1 MDIILNVITGNIF
14 TQIIVIVAIIVLAIE
29 ICAVANY
36 IWLSEC
42 KFSSKAIKFLEDNQ
56 TKLTFTFQD
65 CETIQKGLFT
75 WINNYLDGKKK
86 YNKIEVK
93 KDNNYYILFSYPS
106 VLNKPV
112 PRSPAYFAPT
122 LLTALGILGTFLGI
136 FFGLQ
141 EIGINNIESTES
153 LLKSSTQLLSGMKT
167 AFSTSLAGLG
177 SASGMIFL
185 LAIGANFRQ
194 TARNNLRKR
203 LSNIAFVQSP
213 QQILSRLD
221 TSSLG
226 EAAKTLQSATSNL
239 SHLSNLTPENIASAI
254 QQTMAI
260 EKTVIVEELQAQ
272 TSYLQNLTPEA
283 IAQTITPLLHPINQ
297 ELAKL
302 RETQEQQQSTV
313 HSLVKELRQ
322 ELIEPVV
329 QRLDHSAK
337 LTEEASLAVKE
348 LKNELGGIA
357 QSLAGAVETIQ
368 EFQQDTLIKLQDFAQ
383 NLQTILSQFGH
394 DTQGV
399 LEQVAVEINQAV
411 AQSIQGME
419 AQREAFEASAKQAS
433 QTFTGIREDL
443 QEALTTQA
451 QHQQKML
458 EKVQVST
465 EGILQEANQAFQ
477 NQSKTITKVGEEAS
491 QLLNQAKDNLL
502 ATLTNIDD
510 MLQKT
515 RETVQIELQK
525 FRLEYQT
532 ALEEF
537 FAEQNNLL
545 NETLGQQREGLAKVV
560 NDLQITFNDEAK
572 RRKELSKQVNHS
584 LTHISETVTIVSNL
598 VNATGMNSS
607 ERFAQLEELAHTIG
621 NEATQV
627 ENAYEKMTYRFE
639 RVLTQITDEFNQLSI
654 QTNQKINE
662 YLTQAGDSYSK
673 SFEQADSAM
682 ANVCTQLNQTS
693 HGLMNVAEYLVA
705 STNDL
710 KQNNGIH

>member
-1 MDIILNVITGNIF
+1 MNIILNVITGNIF
-14 TQIIVIVAIIVLAIE
+14 TQIIVIVAIIILVIE

-42 KFSSKAIKFLEDNQ
+42 KLSSKAIKFLEYNREIS
-56 TKLTFTFQD
+56 TFTRQY
-65 CETIQKGLFT
+65 CEERQQGLFN
-75 WINNYLDGKKK
+75 WINKHLDGSKLSKR
-86 YNKIEVK
+86 IEVK
-93 KDNNYYILFSYPS
+93 KDNNNNFILLSYPS

-226 EAAKTLQSATSNL
+226 EAAKTLQSATSHL

-254 QQTMAI
+254 QQGMAI

-283 IAQTITPLLHPINQ
+283 IAQTIAPLLHPINQ

-302 RETQEQQQSTV
+302 RQTQEQQQSTV

-383 NLQTILSQFGH
+383 NLQTILSQFRH

-399 LEQVAVEINQAV
+399 LERVAVEINEAV

-419 AQREAFEASAKQAS
+419 AQREAFEASA
-433 QTFTGIREDL
+433 
-443 QEALTTQA
+443 
-451 QHQQKML
+451 
-458 EKVQVST
+458 
-465 EGILQEANQAFQ
+465 
-477 NQSKTITKVGEEAS
+477 
-491 QLLNQAKDNLL
+491 
-502 ATLTNIDD
+502 
-510 MLQKT
+510 
-515 RETVQIELQK
+515 
-525 FRLEYQT
+525 
-532 ALEEF
+532 
-537 FAEQNNLL
+537 
-545 NETLGQQREGLAKVV
+545 
-560 NDLQITFNDEAK
+560 
-572 RRKELSKQVNHS
+572 
-584 LTHISETVTIVSNL
+584 
-598 VNATGMNSS
+598 
-607 ERFAQLEELAHTIG
+607 
-621 NEATQV
+621 
-627 ENAYEKMTYRFE
+627 
-639 RVLTQITDEFNQLSI
+639 
-654 QTNQKINE
+654 
-662 YLTQAGDSYSK
+662 
-673 SFEQADSAM
+673 
-682 ANVCTQLNQTS
+682 
-693 HGLMNVAEYLVA
+693 
-705 STNDL
+705 
-710 KQNNGIH
+710 